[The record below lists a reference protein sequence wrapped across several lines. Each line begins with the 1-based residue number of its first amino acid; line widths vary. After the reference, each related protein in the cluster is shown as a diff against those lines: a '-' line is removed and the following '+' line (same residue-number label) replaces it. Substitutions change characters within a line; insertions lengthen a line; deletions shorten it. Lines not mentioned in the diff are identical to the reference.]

1 MPLVAGREHRDFDP
15 DFDFDFDHGS
25 WADKFNTRK
34 LSMFAHAAAPHGEF
48 DLGIQDRRGD
58 RPWSR

>member
-1 MPLVAGREHRDFDP
+1 MPSFDHDF

-34 LSMFAHAAAPHGEF
+34 L
-48 DLGIQDRRGD
+48 I
-58 RPWSR
+58 